1 VLHARLQLVAVDWL
15 QTDQLLLLLLLL
27 LLCGHHKADEK
38 DDREKTEM
46 WLVPVSL
53 SGRLRARKLLINR

>member
-1 VLHARLQLVAVDWL
+1 MACAVAAVAADWL
-15 QTDQLLLLLLLL
+15 QTDQLLLLL